1 MGMEELS
8 FAEFLV
14 KERDLAV
21 AGIKN
26 AIAERDSAIAE
37 RDSAIA
43 ERDSAIAERD
53 SAIAER
59 DSILNSTIWRF
70 FSPYRRVKNL
80 FRKS

>member
-26 AIAERDSAIAE
+26 AIAERESAIAE

-43 ERDSAIAERD
+43 ERDSAT
-53 SAIAER
+53 AER